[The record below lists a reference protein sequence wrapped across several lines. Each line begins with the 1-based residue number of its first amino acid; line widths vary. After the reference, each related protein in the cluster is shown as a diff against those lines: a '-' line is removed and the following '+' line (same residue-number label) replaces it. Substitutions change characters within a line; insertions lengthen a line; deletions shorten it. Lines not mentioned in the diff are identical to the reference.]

1 MVDKRI
7 LDFLLSENW
16 KIKVFDIMNQWD
28 DLIDNKS
35 AYTDNEDTVD
45 LEAFAV
51 LAEDTYDIIEE
62 LRYACVNINE
72 ETAAEYKGQTSGTR
86 SDFFVTAKSHLLH
99 HHTEIIAAVRAYSVL
114 ECYSDNTEYKATV
127 AVARALYQRLISM
140 YSAGLRTV
148 LAMNLGDGAFWLSR
162 EYSEA
167 ELARDYFYDIRNH
180 DFSEMLDFAEE
191 IN

>member
-1 MVDKRI
+1 M
-7 LDFLLSENW
+7 
-16 KIKVFDIMNQWD
+16 
-28 DLIDNKS
+28 
-35 AYTDNEDTVD
+35 
-45 LEAFAV
+45 
-51 LAEDTYDIIEE
+51 
-62 LRYACVNINE
+62 
-72 ETAAEYKGQTSGTR
+72 
-86 SDFFVTAKSHLLH
+86 
-99 HHTEIIAAVRAYSVL
+99 L

-148 LAMNLGDGAFWLSR
+148 LAINLDDGAFWLSR